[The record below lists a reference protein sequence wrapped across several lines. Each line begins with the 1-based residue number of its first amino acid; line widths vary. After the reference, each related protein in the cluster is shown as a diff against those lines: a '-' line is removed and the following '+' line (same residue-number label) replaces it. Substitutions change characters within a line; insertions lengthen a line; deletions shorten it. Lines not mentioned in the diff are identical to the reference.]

1 MHHTLNERVATE
13 VRAELGRQRI
23 SVNELARRL
32 GWSQP
37 YLARRVSGV
46 VALDLTDVERISAE
60 LGVSVSA
67 LFGEAVGQAS

>member
-1 MHHTLNERVATE
+1 MSPTLNERVATE

-37 YLARRVSGV
+37 YLSRRVSGT
-46 VALDLTDVERISAE
+46 VAFDLTDLERIANELRIGVTALIAE
-60 LGVSVSA
+60 PIA
-67 LFGEAVGQAS
+67 QAP